1 MLSATI
7 GSGEQSGRG
16 INVTELQ
23 QSGVGVGV
31 VVSGTDG
38 DFAGVGTLSA
48 KVTPEDGGF
57 ELVIDNQ
64 QWLHVGLSGRERT
77 VIKLDAEGRKALAAA
92 LAS

>member
-1 MLSATI
+1 M
-7 GSGEQSGRG
+7 
-16 INVTELQ
+16 NMTELQ

-31 VVSGTDG
+31 TVSGTDG
-38 DFAGVGTLSA
+38 DFAGVGTLTG
-48 KVTPEDGGF
+48 KVSPEDGGC

-77 VIKLDAEGRKALAAA
+77 VIKLDAEGRRALVAA